1 MMSRMATS
9 VIAHSSGEDTIVKVG
24 KLASSR
30 ECSVKAKCHT
40 MISLTHVAKD
50 GSLLVK
56 H

>member
-1 MMSRMATS
+1 MMSKMATS

-30 ECSVKAKCHT
+30 ERSVKTKCHT
-40 MISLTHVAKD
+40 IISLTHVAK
-50 GSLLVK
+50 GGILLFK